1 MIRGSPSVGGGQGP
15 GSGPRG
21 TPGSGSTSRI
31 MPSMVTARLP
41 IMLAQGAAAP
51 ADPRLSAVGWWA
63 LWMLILIIVLL
74 LGVIAMLSVILR
86 RRRLERFGRPRTAPG
101 EPWVD
106 AWAESAKRLEA
117 VPLEGAKAEAAKV
130 DALSGSRPV
139 ALVTGGARRVGRA
152 TCLALARAGCDIVL
166 TYHAS
171 RDEAM
176 ALAEELRGLGA
187 AAVAHEVNLLDL
199 NAVEML
205 AGFLADSLPRLD
217 VLVHNASV
225 YAPTPLHDLAIQEA
239 LQQVS
244 INAVAPLI
252 LTARL
257 APLLRESER
266 PGGGAVV
273 AMVDILAMGKPRRD
287 FVAYSMSKA
296 ALVEMVRSTARELA
310 PHVRVNGVAPGV
322 VAWPESGDEAS
333 PEAQERYLRRVPLGR
348 PGTPEE
354 AAEVVRWLALDA
366 TYVTGEIVRV
376 DGGRSIT

>member
-1 MIRGSPSVGGGQGP
+1 
-15 GSGPRG
+15 
-21 TPGSGSTSRI
+21 

-86 RRRLERFGRPRTAPG
+86 RRRLERFGRPRTTPA
-101 EPWVD
+101 EPRVD

-117 VPLEGAKAEAAKV
+117 VPPQGVKAEAAKV
-130 DALSGSRPV
+130 DALSGVRPV

-152 TCLALARAGCDIVL
+152 TCLALAKAGCDIVL

-171 RDEAM
+171 GEEAM
-176 ALAEELRGLGA
+176 ALADELRAAGV
-187 AAVAHEVNLLDL
+187 AAVTHEVNLLDL
-199 NAVEML
+199 GAVEL
-205 AGFLADSLPRLD
+205 FAGFLADSLPRLD
-217 VLVHNASV
+217 ILVHNASV
-225 YAPTPLHDLAIQEA
+225 YASTPLHDLAVQEV

-252 LTARL
+252 LTSRL

-266 PGGGAVV
+266 PGGGAIV
-273 AMVDILAMGKPRRD
+273 AMADILAMGKPRRD
-287 FVAYSMSKA
+287 FIAYSMSKA
-296 ALVEMVRSTARELA
+296 ALVEMVRSAARELS

-322 VAWPESGDEAS
+322 VAWPETGDESTA
-333 PEAQERYLRRVPLGR
+333 EAQERYLRRVPMGR
-348 PGTPEE
+348 AGTPEE
-354 AAEVVRWLALDA
+354 AAEVVRWLAMDA
-366 TYVTGEIVRV
+366 TYVTGEIIRV
-376 DGGRSIT
+376 DGGRWIT

>member
-1 MIRGSPSVGGGQGP
+1 M
-15 GSGPRG
+15 
-21 TPGSGSTSRI
+21 SRI
-31 MPSMVTARLP
+31 MPSMELFRPP
-41 IMLAQGAAAP
+41 ITLAQDVAAHAST
-51 ADPRLSAVGWWA
+51 ADPRLSALGWWA
-63 LWMLILIIVLL
+63 LCMLVMIIIML
-74 LGVIAMLSVILR
+74 LGIIAMLSVILR
-86 RRRLERFGRPRTAPG
+86 RRRLERFRRPKPSPAG
-101 EPWVD
+101 IGVD
-106 AWAESAKRLEA
+106 AWAESARRLDA
-117 VPLEGAKAEAAKV
+117 PPPVGVKAEAAKL
-130 DALSGSRPV
+130 DAISGSRPV

-152 TCLALARAGCDIVL
+152 TCLALAKAGCDIVL

-176 ALAEELRGLGA
+176 ALAEELRA
-187 AAVAHEVNLLDL
+187 AGVSAVTHEVNLLDL
-199 NAVEML
+199 GAVEMF

-225 YAPTPLHDLAIQEA
+225 YAPTPMHDLAIQEA

-266 PGGGAVV
+266 PGGGSVV
-273 AMVDILAMGKPRRD
+273 AMVDILAIGKPRRD

-296 ALVEMVRSTARELA
+296 ALAEMVRSSARDLA
-310 PHVRVNGVAPGV
+310 PNVRVNGVAPGV
-322 VAWPESGDEAS
+322 VAWPDAGAEAT

-348 PGTPEE
+348 SGTPEE

-366 TYVTGEIVRV
+366 TYVTGEIIRV